1 MQNQYGGSNLFYES
15 PFENEL
21 VNFGLVYQF
30 ESFIFDLG
38 YAKVVKNKYY
48 DDKKQSF
55 LKLSIATYLDNFFN
69 PKPKP

>member
-1 MQNQYGGSNLFYES
+1 MQNQYGENNLFDES

-30 ESFIFDLG
+30 ESFVFDLG
-38 YAKVVKNKYY
+38 YATVVKNKYY

-55 LKLSIATYLDNFFN
+55 FKLSIATYLDDFLNTTPN
-69 PKPKP
+69 P